1 MIRSLSRGLDILAFI
16 NKHHNVSPGFL
27 AKELKVPRATVYRIL
42 NTLTTKGFIYQ
53 HESDGQFR
61 MTEKVRT
68 LSYGFTQEYDIDR
81 LSKDLMKQITEE
93 LVWPVS
99 LAAISGIDLVVREN
113 TDEAS
118 PLAVEKFAIGYRMP
132 ILSTAS
138 GICILSF
145 MDVKARTI
153 LLNMLA
159 QVNREQDREVH
170 NKIKL
175 NKLFRQ
181 IEKQGYATHDR
192 QRDRFTIAAISVPI
206 RSETRIHGALT
217 LRYSQ
222 PALTPQQVIT
232 SIVPKLTEAA
242 KHCSERLSKLKQSLA
257 EQ

>member
-16 NKHHNVSPGFL
+16 NKHHSVSPAFL
-27 AKELKVPRATVYRIL
+27 ANELKVPRATVYRIL
-42 NTLTTKGFIYQ
+42 DTLTEKGFIYQ
-53 HESDGQFR
+53 HPSDGQFR

-68 LSYGFTQEYDIDR
+68 LSYGFTQEYDVDR
-81 LSKDLMKQITEE
+81 LSRDLMKQITEE

-113 TDEAS
+113 TDEES
-118 PLAVEKFAIGYRMP
+118 PLAVEKFTVGYRMP

-153 LLNMLA
+153 LLKMLA

-170 NKIKL
+170 NKAKL
-175 NKLFRQ
+175 NKVFQQVRT
-181 IEKQGYATHDR
+181 QGYATHDR
-192 QRDRFTIAAISVPI
+192 QRKRFTIGAISVPI
-206 RSETRIHGALT
+206 LSETRIYGALT
-217 LRYSQ
+217 LRYSK
-222 PALTPQQVIT
+222 PALTSQQVIT

-242 KHCSERLSKLKQSLA
+242 QHCSERLSKLQQSLV